1 MTDTPVHSA
10 FYHVQEE
17 LGAEF
22 GDWDGWLWTTGF
34 GDRAGEYAAVRDGAR
49 IWDCSALI
57 KWDLGRQPHGAAI
70 RAERAAGEPTLA
82 SLAIE
87 GDEVPDVGAEVTLN
101 GTPVGTATSPTA
113 SPRLGTIALAILDRA
128 SATPGTR
135 VEVAL
140 AGGSAAT
147 RWASLPCTTPTNVAP
162 GPDPHTA
169 AGNTRQSRMPDHL
182 GMDASEYLEAAESII
197 RAGARL
203 GARGLIIGAEGNL
216 SIRLGDQLLVTPS
229 GRRKDELS
237 VQDLLLVPLDP
248 DASTSAEPAAHGHGT
263 DGMNGTPAP
272 RPSSDIA
279 VHRAVY
285 RARPDVRAVA
295 HAHLA
300 ASLGLT
306 LAGERPNPDD
316 LPETRL
322 LLPRLPF
329 VPLLPMGSSEIAAAV
344 ASALTEPPEPL
355 ATAVLQERHG
365 AVTVGETLEAA
376 VDRLELVDLLCRVR
390 RDALLIEASRRAR

>member
-1 MTDTPVHSA
+1 M
-10 FYHVQEE
+10 
-17 LGAEF
+17 
-22 GDWDGWLWTTGF
+22 
-34 GDRAGEYAAVRDGAR
+34 
-49 IWDCSALI
+49 
-57 KWDLGRQPHGAAI
+57 
-70 RAERAAGEPTLA
+70 
-82 SLAIE
+82 
-87 GDEVPDVGAEVTLN
+87 
-101 GTPVGTATSPTA
+101 
-113 SPRLGTIALAILDRA
+113 
-128 SATPGTR
+128 
-135 VEVAL
+135 
-140 AGGSAAT
+140 
-147 RWASLPCTTPTNVAP
+147 
-162 GPDPHTA
+162 DPFEH
-169 AGNTRQSRMPDHL
+169 
-182 GMDASEYLEAAESII
+182 LEAAEAIV

-203 GARGLIIGAEGNL
+203 GARGLIVAAEGNL

-229 GRRKDELS
+229 GRRKDELG
-237 VQDLLLVPLDP
+237 VEELLLVPLDP
-248 DASTSAEPAAHGHGT
+248 DPSTGAEAGYGT
-263 DGMNGTPAP
+263 GSGP

-306 LAGERPNPDD
+306 IAGERPNPDD

-329 VPLLPMGSSEIAAAV
+329 VPLLPMGSPEVAAAV
-344 ASALTEPPEPL
+344 AAALTEGPEPL

-365 AVTVGETLEAA
+365 AVTVGITLDSA

>member
-1 MTDTPVHSA
+1 
-10 FYHVQEE
+10 
-17 LGAEF
+17 
-22 GDWDGWLWTTGF
+22 
-34 GDRAGEYAAVRDGAR
+34 
-49 IWDCSALI
+49 
-57 KWDLGRQPHGAAI
+57 
-70 RAERAAGEPTLA
+70 
-82 SLAIE
+82 
-87 GDEVPDVGAEVTLN
+87 
-101 GTPVGTATSPTA
+101 
-113 SPRLGTIALAILDRA
+113 
-128 SATPGTR
+128 
-135 VEVAL
+135 
-140 AGGSAAT
+140 
-147 RWASLPCTTPTNVAP
+147 
-162 GPDPHTA
+162 
-169 AGNTRQSRMPDHL
+169 MPDDQH
-182 GMDASEYLEAAESII
+182 MDPFEHLEAAEAIV

-203 GARGLIIGAEGNL
+203 GARGLIVAAEGNL

-229 GRRKDELS
+229 GRRKDELG
-237 VQDLLLVPLDP
+237 VEELLLVPLDP
-248 DASTSAEPAAHGHGT
+248 DPSTGAEAGYGT
-263 DGMNGTPAP
+263 GSGP

-306 LAGERPNPDD
+306 IAGERPNPDD

-329 VPLLPMGSSEIAAAV
+329 VPLLPMGSPEVAAAV
-344 ASALTEPPEPL
+344 AAALTEGPEPL

-365 AVTVGETLEAA
+365 AVTVGITLDSA

>member
-1 MTDTPVHSA
+1 MIT
-10 FYHVQEE
+10 
-17 LGAEF
+17 
-22 GDWDGWLWTTGF
+22 
-34 GDRAGEYAAVRDGAR
+34 
-49 IWDCSALI
+49 
-57 KWDLGRQPHGAAI
+57 
-70 RAERAAGEPTLA
+70 
-82 SLAIE
+82 
-87 GDEVPDVGAEVTLN
+87 
-101 GTPVGTATSPTA
+101 
-113 SPRLGTIALAILDRA
+113 
-128 SATPGTR
+128 
-135 VEVAL
+135 
-140 AGGSAAT
+140 
-147 RWASLPCTTPTNVAP
+147 
-162 GPDPHTA
+162 
-169 AGNTRQSRMPDHL
+169 
-182 GMDASEYLEAAESII
+182 GMDPYEQLEAAESIV

-203 GARGLIIGAEGNL
+203 GARGLIVAAEGNL
-216 SIRLGDQLLVTPS
+216 SIRLGDQLLVTPT

-237 VQDLLLVPLDP
+237 PEDLLLVPLDP
-248 DASTSAEPAAHGHGT
+248 ADPPGGEAAAGHGQSP
-263 DGMNGTPAP
+263 GP

-306 LAGERPNPDD
+306 IAGERPSPDD

-329 VPLLPMGSSEIAAAV
+329 VPLLPMGSPEIAAAV
-344 ASALTEPPEPL
+344 AAALSEPPEPF

-365 AVTVGETLEAA
+365 AVTVGATLEAA

>member
-1 MTDTPVHSA
+1 
-10 FYHVQEE
+10 
-17 LGAEF
+17 
-22 GDWDGWLWTTGF
+22 
-34 GDRAGEYAAVRDGAR
+34 
-49 IWDCSALI
+49 
-57 KWDLGRQPHGAAI
+57 
-70 RAERAAGEPTLA
+70 
-82 SLAIE
+82 
-87 GDEVPDVGAEVTLN
+87 
-101 GTPVGTATSPTA
+101 
-113 SPRLGTIALAILDRA
+113 
-128 SATPGTR
+128 
-135 VEVAL
+135 
-140 AGGSAAT
+140 
-147 RWASLPCTTPTNVAP
+147 
-162 GPDPHTA
+162 
-169 AGNTRQSRMPDHL
+169 MPDHL
-182 GMDASEYLEAAESII
+182 GMDASEYLAAAESII

-203 GARGLIIGAEGNL
+203 GARGLIVGAEGNL

-237 VQDLLLVPLDP
+237 VDDLLLVPLDP
-248 DASTSAEPAAHGHGT
+248 DPSTSAEPAAHGHRT

-300 ASLGLT
+300 ASLALT

-329 VPLLPMGSSEIAAAV
+329 VPLLPMGSLEIAAAV

-390 RDALLIEASRRAR
+390 RDVLLIEASRRPR

>member
-1 MTDTPVHSA
+1 
-10 FYHVQEE
+10 
-17 LGAEF
+17 
-22 GDWDGWLWTTGF
+22 
-34 GDRAGEYAAVRDGAR
+34 
-49 IWDCSALI
+49 
-57 KWDLGRQPHGAAI
+57 
-70 RAERAAGEPTLA
+70 
-82 SLAIE
+82 
-87 GDEVPDVGAEVTLN
+87 
-101 GTPVGTATSPTA
+101 
-113 SPRLGTIALAILDRA
+113 
-128 SATPGTR
+128 
-135 VEVAL
+135 
-140 AGGSAAT
+140 
-147 RWASLPCTTPTNVAP
+147 
-162 GPDPHTA
+162 
-169 AGNTRQSRMPDHL
+169 MPDHP
-182 GMDASEYLEAAESII
+182 GMDANAHLEAAEAIV

-203 GARGLIIGAEGNL
+203 GARGLIVAAEGNL

-237 VQDLLLVPLDP
+237 VEDLLLVPLDP
-248 DASTSAEPAAHGHGT
+248 DPTGGGGSGAEAGHGE
-263 DGMNGTPAP
+263 GAGP

-306 LAGERPNPDD
+306 IAGERPSPDD

-329 VPLLPMGSSEIAAAV
+329 VPLQPMGSPEIAAAV
-344 ASALTEPPEPL
+344 AAALTEGPEPF

-365 AVTVGETLEAA
+365 AVTVGLTLESA

>member
-1 MTDTPVHSA
+1 MIS
-10 FYHVQEE
+10 
-17 LGAEF
+17 
-22 GDWDGWLWTTGF
+22 
-34 GDRAGEYAAVRDGAR
+34 
-49 IWDCSALI
+49 
-57 KWDLGRQPHGAAI
+57 
-70 RAERAAGEPTLA
+70 
-82 SLAIE
+82 
-87 GDEVPDVGAEVTLN
+87 
-101 GTPVGTATSPTA
+101 
-113 SPRLGTIALAILDRA
+113 
-128 SATPGTR
+128 
-135 VEVAL
+135 
-140 AGGSAAT
+140 
-147 RWASLPCTTPTNVAP
+147 
-162 GPDPHTA
+162 
-169 AGNTRQSRMPDHL
+169 
-182 GMDASEYLEAAESII
+182 GMDAYEHLEAAEAIV

-203 GARGLIIGAEGNL
+203 GARGLIVAAEGNL

-237 VQDLLLVPLDP
+237 VEDLLLVPLDP
-248 DASTSAEPAAHGHGT
+248 DPAAGGEAGYGQGT
-263 DGMNGTPAP
+263 GP

-306 LAGERPNPDD
+306 IAGERPNPDD

-329 VPLLPMGSSEIAAAV
+329 VPLLPMGSPAIAAAV
-344 ASALTEPPEPL
+344 AAALTEAPEPF
-355 ATAVLQERHG
+355 AMAVLQERHG
-365 AVTVGETLEAA
+365 AVTVGTTLDAA

>member
-1 MTDTPVHSA
+1 
-10 FYHVQEE
+10 
-17 LGAEF
+17 
-22 GDWDGWLWTTGF
+22 
-34 GDRAGEYAAVRDGAR
+34 
-49 IWDCSALI
+49 
-57 KWDLGRQPHGAAI
+57 
-70 RAERAAGEPTLA
+70 
-82 SLAIE
+82 
-87 GDEVPDVGAEVTLN
+87 
-101 GTPVGTATSPTA
+101 
-113 SPRLGTIALAILDRA
+113 
-128 SATPGTR
+128 
-135 VEVAL
+135 
-140 AGGSAAT
+140 
-147 RWASLPCTTPTNVAP
+147 
-162 GPDPHTA
+162 
-169 AGNTRQSRMPDHL
+169 MPDDPQVDPFEH
-182 GMDASEYLEAAESII
+182 LEAAEAIV

-203 GARGLIIGAEGNL
+203 GARGLIVAAEGNL

-237 VQDLLLVPLDP
+237 VEELLIVPLDP
-248 DASTSAEPAAHGHGT
+248 EPSTGAEAGYGAGSG
-263 DGMNGTPAP
+263 P

-285 RARPDVRAVA
+285 HARPDVRAIA

-306 LAGERPNPDD
+306 IAGERPNPDD

-329 VPLLPMGSSEIAAAV
+329 VPLLPMGSPEIAAAV
-344 ASALTEPPEPL
+344 AAALTDGPEPR

-365 AVTVGETLEAA
+365 AVPVGLTLDAA

>member
-1 MTDTPVHSA
+1 
-10 FYHVQEE
+10 
-17 LGAEF
+17 
-22 GDWDGWLWTTGF
+22 
-34 GDRAGEYAAVRDGAR
+34 
-49 IWDCSALI
+49 
-57 KWDLGRQPHGAAI
+57 
-70 RAERAAGEPTLA
+70 
-82 SLAIE
+82 
-87 GDEVPDVGAEVTLN
+87 
-101 GTPVGTATSPTA
+101 
-113 SPRLGTIALAILDRA
+113 
-128 SATPGTR
+128 
-135 VEVAL
+135 
-140 AGGSAAT
+140 
-147 RWASLPCTTPTNVAP
+147 
-162 GPDPHTA
+162 
-169 AGNTRQSRMPDHL
+169 MPDHL
-182 GMDASEYLEAAESII
+182 GMDAAAHLKAAEAIV

-203 GARGLIIGAEGNL
+203 GARGLIVAAEGNL

-237 VQDLLLVPLDP
+237 VEDLLLVPLDP
-248 DASTSAEPAAHGHGT
+248 DPAAGAEAGY
-263 DGMNGTPAP
+263 GQGAGP

-306 LAGERPNPDD
+306 IAGERPSPDD

-329 VPLLPMGSSEIAAAV
+329 VPLVPMGSPEIAAAV
-344 ASALTEPPEPL
+344 AAALTEPPEPF
-355 ATAVLQERHG
+355 ATAVVQERHG
-365 AVTVGETLEAA
+365 AVTVGTTLEAA

>member
-1 MTDTPVHSA
+1 
-10 FYHVQEE
+10 
-17 LGAEF
+17 
-22 GDWDGWLWTTGF
+22 
-34 GDRAGEYAAVRDGAR
+34 
-49 IWDCSALI
+49 
-57 KWDLGRQPHGAAI
+57 
-70 RAERAAGEPTLA
+70 
-82 SLAIE
+82 
-87 GDEVPDVGAEVTLN
+87 
-101 GTPVGTATSPTA
+101 
-113 SPRLGTIALAILDRA
+113 
-128 SATPGTR
+128 
-135 VEVAL
+135 
-140 AGGSAAT
+140 
-147 RWASLPCTTPTNVAP
+147 
-162 GPDPHTA
+162 
-169 AGNTRQSRMPDHL
+169 MPDDHE
-182 GMDASEYLEAAESII
+182 MDPFEHLEAAEAIV

-203 GARGLIIGAEGNL
+203 GARGLIVAAEGNL

-237 VQDLLLVPLDP
+237 VEDLLLVPLDP
-248 DASTSAEPAAHGHGT
+248 EPAAGAEAGNETGHGA
-263 DGMNGTPAP
+263 GSGP

-285 RARPDVRAVA
+285 RARPDIRAVA

-306 LAGERPNPDD
+306 IAGERPNPDD

-329 VPLLPMGSSEIAAAV
+329 VPLLPMGSPEIAAAV
-344 ASALTEPPEPL
+344 AAALTEGPEPL

-365 AVTVGETLEAA
+365 AVTVGISLEAA

>member
-1 MTDTPVHSA
+1 
-10 FYHVQEE
+10 
-17 LGAEF
+17 
-22 GDWDGWLWTTGF
+22 
-34 GDRAGEYAAVRDGAR
+34 
-49 IWDCSALI
+49 
-57 KWDLGRQPHGAAI
+57 
-70 RAERAAGEPTLA
+70 
-82 SLAIE
+82 
-87 GDEVPDVGAEVTLN
+87 
-101 GTPVGTATSPTA
+101 
-113 SPRLGTIALAILDRA
+113 
-128 SATPGTR
+128 
-135 VEVAL
+135 
-140 AGGSAAT
+140 
-147 RWASLPCTTPTNVAP
+147 
-162 GPDPHTA
+162 
-169 AGNTRQSRMPDHL
+169 MPDHL
-182 GMDASEYLEAAESII
+182 GMDAFAHLEAAEAIV

-203 GARGLIIGAEGNL
+203 GARGLIVAAEGNL

-237 VQDLLLVPLDP
+237 VEDLLLVPLDL
-248 DASTSAEPAAHGHGT
+248 DPAAGDEAGYGEGT
-263 DGMNGTPAP
+263 GP

-306 LAGERPNPDD
+306 IAGERPSPDD

-329 VPLLPMGSSEIAAAV
+329 VALLPMGSPEIAAAV
-344 ASALTEPPEPL
+344 AAALTEPPEPL

-365 AVTVGETLEAA
+365 AVTVGTTLEAA

>member
-1 MTDTPVHSA
+1 
-10 FYHVQEE
+10 
-17 LGAEF
+17 
-22 GDWDGWLWTTGF
+22 
-34 GDRAGEYAAVRDGAR
+34 
-49 IWDCSALI
+49 
-57 KWDLGRQPHGAAI
+57 
-70 RAERAAGEPTLA
+70 
-82 SLAIE
+82 
-87 GDEVPDVGAEVTLN
+87 
-101 GTPVGTATSPTA
+101 
-113 SPRLGTIALAILDRA
+113 
-128 SATPGTR
+128 
-135 VEVAL
+135 
-140 AGGSAAT
+140 
-147 RWASLPCTTPTNVAP
+147 
-162 GPDPHTA
+162 
-169 AGNTRQSRMPDHL
+169 MPDHP
-182 GMDASEYLEAAESII
+182 GMDANAHLEAAEAIV

-203 GARGLIIGAEGNL
+203 GARGLIVAAEGNL

-237 VQDLLLVPLDP
+237 VEDLLLVPLDP
-248 DASTSAEPAAHGHGT
+248 DPAVSAEAGYGKGAG
-263 DGMNGTPAP
+263 P

-285 RARPDVRAVA
+285 RARPDIRAVA

-306 LAGERPNPDD
+306 IAGERPSPDD

-329 VPLLPMGSSEIAAAV
+329 VPLQPMGSPEIAAAV
-344 ASALTEPPEPL
+344 AAALTEGPEPF

-365 AVTVGETLEAA
+365 AVTVGLTLESA